1 MSLIITTQDALEDLV
16 RSSMKESLKDFY
28 EKQKK
33 AENSQ
38 VNLTIKEAARFL
50 NVSDLTVRN
59 YIKRGD
65 IKARRIGNRLIIK
78 KEQLENA
85 LKEVKSLKYKR

>member
-1 MSLIITTQDALEDLV
+1 
-16 RSSMKESLKDFY
+16 MKESLKDFY